1 MEELYKALGGFVL
14 GVMLVLAVGLVLSW
28 PVMMLWNN
36 CLVDAIV
43 GLQDITW
50 LQAWGI
56 AILARLLVGSK

>member
-28 PVMMLWNN
+28 PVMTLWNN

>member
-28 PVMMLWNN
+28 LVMMLWNN

-50 LQAWGI
+50 QQAWGI
-56 AILARLLVGSK
+56 TILARLLVGSK